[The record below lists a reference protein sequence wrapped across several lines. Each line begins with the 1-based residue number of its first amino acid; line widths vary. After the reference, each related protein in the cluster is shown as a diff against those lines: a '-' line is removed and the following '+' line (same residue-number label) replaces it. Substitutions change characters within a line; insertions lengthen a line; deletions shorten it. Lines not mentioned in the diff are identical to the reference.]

1 MLIALS
7 VASTSLYSTVGSGW
21 TGGEQAVIYTG
32 MMGEAGCL
40 DVAILQCVD
49 TVYAVSVGHTNYILL
64 HGIKL
69 SFPGSNANR
78 RDVEVIDVGNG
89 LAGTL
94 KKLLCI

>member
-7 VASTSLYSTVGSGW
+7 VASTPLTSTVGSGW
-21 TGGEQAVIYTG
+21 TGSEQAVLYTG
-32 MMGEAGCL
+32 MLGVAGCL
-40 DVAILQCVD
+40 DVAILQCVN
-49 TVYAVSVGHTNYILL
+49 TVYAVSAGHTNYILL

-69 SFPGSNANR
+69 SFPGRNASR

-94 KKLLCI
+94 KKPLCI

>member
-1 MLIALS
+1 ML
-7 VASTSLYSTVGSGW
+7 
-21 TGGEQAVIYTG
+21 YTG
-32 MMGEAGCL
+32 LLGNAGCL

-49 TVYAVSVGHTNYILL
+49 TVYAVSVSHTNYILL

-69 SFPGSNANR
+69 SLPGSNASR
-78 RDVEVIDVGNG
+78 RDVEVIDEGNG

>member
-1 MLIALS
+1 M
-7 VASTSLYSTVGSGW
+7 
-21 TGGEQAVIYTG
+21 IYTG
-32 MMGEAGCL
+32 LLGEAGCL

-49 TVYAVSVGHTNYILL
+49 TVYAVSACHTNYILL

-69 SFPGSNANR
+69 SFPDSNASR

-94 KKLLCI
+94 KKLLSI

>member
-7 VASTSLYSTVGSGW
+7 AASTPLSSTVGSGW
-21 TGGEQAVIYTG
+21 TGCEQAVIYTG
-32 MMGEAGCL
+32 LLREDGCN

-49 TVYAVSVGHTNYILL
+49 TVYAVSAGHTNYILL
-64 HGIKL
+64 YG
-69 SFPGSNANR
+69 SFPGSNASR
-78 RDVEVIDVGNG
+78 RDVEVSNVGNG

>member
-1 MLIALS
+1 ML
-7 VASTSLYSTVGSGW
+7 
-21 TGGEQAVIYTG
+21 YTG
-32 MMGEAGCL
+32 LLEDTGCL

-49 TVYAVSVGHTNYILL
+49 TVYAVSAAHTNYIFL

-69 SFPGSNANR
+69 SFPGSNASR